1 MHFCSGRQLM
11 LTDRGYFS
19 VVPKHAEVGVTV
31 CCFLGA
37 GVPYVLRHVRDC
49 CKGTEKSF
57 KLIGESYVYGLMQ
70 GEAFE
75 SIDKSTIR
83 EDIAPD
89 PLQDFHIC

>member
-1 MHFCSGRQLM
+1 M
-11 LTDRGYFS
+11 LTEREYFG
-19 VVPKHAEVGVTV
+19 VIPKHAEVEDTV

-37 GVPYVLRHVRDC
+37 GVPYVLRQVGYC

-57 KLIGESYVYGLMQ
+57 KLIGESYVYGLTQ

-75 SIDKSTIR
+75 GIDKASIR
-83 EDIAPD
+83 KGVAPD